1 MGVQDESPLARLASR
16 KGADG
21 QPFLAAHEVAA
32 GERLRAEFTR
42 GGLLPSITQR
52 WDATTRSGGG
62 GAGPADLS
70 DAALDCRRRV
80 ERAVAAV
87 GPELSGVLLDV
98 CCFLKGTERVEAER
112 QWPARSA
119 KLMLKT
125 GLAALARHYGYV
137 HEGASGRSAIRSWHG
152 G

>member
-1 MGVQDESPLARLASR
+1 MATSDESPLTRLAAR
-16 KGADG
+16 KGTDG

-32 GERLRAEFTR
+32 GERLRVDFIR
-42 GGLLPSITQR
+42 GGLSPSVTQR
-52 WDATTRSGGG
+52 WDDAPRSGSRS
-62 GAGPADLS
+62 GPADLS
-70 DAALDCRRRV
+70 DAVLDCRRRV
-80 ERAVAAV
+80 ELALKAV

-125 GLAALARHYGYV
+125 GLAALARHYGMV
-137 HEGASGRSAIRSWHG
+137 HEAGGGRGAIRAWTG
-152 G
+152 R

>member
-1 MGVQDESPLARLASR
+1 MAVTDESPLIRLSSR

-21 QPFLAAHEVAA
+21 KPFLAAHEVAA
-32 GERLRAEFTR
+32 GERLRADFTR
-42 GGLLPSITQR
+42 GGLSPSVTQR
-52 WDATTRSGGG
+52 WEDTPRSGPRS
-62 GAGPADLS
+62 GPADLS
-70 DAALDCRRRV
+70 DAVLDCRARV
-80 ERAVAAV
+80 QHALKAV

-125 GLAALARHYGYV
+125 GLAALARHYGLV
-137 HEGASGRSAIRSWHG
+137 HDAGEARRGIRAWKG